1 MFCSRNASR
10 SATARRVY
18 RGKQSR
24 RALAALA
31 LGLLVTHAQAGPI
44 SFDIAGAPGSAV
56 DASVDPVFCLGCSV
70 TTTLKSGLDAITFS
84 LAQGE
89 SHTFDF
95 FKIRVGGLGGA
106 TIDITA
112 TLGFDL
118 PFGMS
123 ATGNADGWYATILG
137 KVSGGALAWNDLPTI
152 LTAADGAQFSVDFSD
167 VAGFT
172 IGNSAWVQATV
183 TAIAEAAPPVDPQQN
198 AVSEPA
204 TLAMLGLG
212 LFGIAALRRRA
223 AAVR

>member
-1 MFCSRNASR
+1 MLSSRNASR
-10 SATARRVY
+10 SASESK
-18 RGKQSR
+18 RGKR
-24 RALAALA
+24 PRTALAALA
-31 LGLLVTHAQAGPI
+31 TALLVSHAQAGPI
-44 SFDIAGAPGSAV
+44 SFDIADAPGSSAS
-56 DASVDPVFCLGCSV
+56 ASVNPIFCLGCSV
-70 TTTLKSGLDAITFS
+70 ATTLKSGLDAIAFS
-84 LAQGE
+84 LAEGE

-106 TIDITA
+106 TVDVTA

-118 PFGMS
+118 PFGTS
-123 ATGNADGWYATILG
+123 ATGNGDGWYATILG

-183 TAIAEAAPPVDPQQN
+183 TAIAEAPPPVDPQQN
-198 AVSEPA
+198 AVAEPA
-204 TLAMLGLG
+204 TIAMLGLG

-223 AAVR
+223 PATR